1 MFSLVLSF
9 WLQGVYVL
17 RVIVAQP
24 IKKFVTLYGSQ
35 SLLRVFME
43 SLLLILPGA
52 TWFSVFSSN
61 IAVSSTLISSYS
73 LHDGMW

>member
-17 RVIVAQP
+17 RVIVVQP

-61 IAVSSTLISSYS
+61 ISVSSTLISSYS